1 MIGRYS
7 SDAPPFV
14 KGVGLPFA
22 QGVRMSAADYRTE
35 STRLALTSSVT
46 SSGVICLTVAGEIDI
61 GTVNHLRDRVMQ
73 VVREPGVTTLLLD
86 FGPLRFLDSSGI
98 AALITAHRAAQ
109 EQGVSFAITN
119 CQGTVRHVLEVT
131 GVYEVL
137 ATDGRA

>member
-1 MIGRYS
+1 
-7 SDAPPFV
+7 
-14 KGVGLPFA
+14 
-22 QGVRMSAADYRTE
+22 MSAADYRTE